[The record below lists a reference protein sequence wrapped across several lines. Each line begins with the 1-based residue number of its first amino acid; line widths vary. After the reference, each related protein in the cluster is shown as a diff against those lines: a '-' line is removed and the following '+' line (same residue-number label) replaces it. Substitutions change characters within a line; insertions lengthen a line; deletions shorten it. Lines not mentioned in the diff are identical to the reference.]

1 MRGCLVILALAVVVV
16 LGGAWFGGPALAA
29 VIVES
34 ALDASGFEAR
44 TTSVRVTANP
54 PFAVLTGQADRVDVT
69 ADDATFRDLDA
80 DRMDLAL
87 LEVDLLGRSFGEVQG
102 TFRRARL
109 NRPDGGSVEAEE
121 VALSGPATNADAVV
135 TIAASEVER
144 VAIDALEDGFG
155 VTPESATL
163 TEPDLL
169 TFEVAGNRLEGRF
182 VVDPD
187 GALSL
192 AAQLPGSPRVELIE
206 GDPLRLESATVV
218 DDTLVLTGSID
229 VAALLP

>member
-1 MRGCLVILALAVVVV
+1 VRGCLVILVLAVVVA
-16 LGGAWFGGPALAA
+16 LGGAWFGGPALAG
-29 VIVES
+29 VLVES

-44 TTSVRVTANP
+44 TTSVRVTSNP
-54 PFAVLTGQADRVDVT
+54 PFAVLTGQADRVDIT
-69 ADDATFRDLDA
+69 AEDATFRDLVA
-80 DRMDLAL
+80 DGLDLAL
-87 LEVDLLGRSFGEVQG
+87 LDVDLLGRSFGEVEG
-102 TFRRARL
+102 IFTGARV
-109 NRPDGGSVEAEE
+109 NRPEGGSVEAEE
-121 VALSGPATNADAVV
+121 VSLTGPAANADAVV
-135 TIAASEVER
+135 TIAGSEVER
-144 VAIDALEDGFG
+144 VAVDALEDGFG
-155 VTPESATL
+155 VTPKSATL

-169 TFEVAGNRLEGRF
+169 TFEVAGNRVEGRF

-192 AAQLPGSPRVELIE
+192 AAQLPGNPRVELIE